1 MAYISRFIENT
12 ILNLSDEFP
21 VIMLTGARQ
30 VGKTT
35 VLRHIAENAQNKIN
49 FVSLDDINERT
60 LAINDPKLFLETHK
74 YPLIIDEFQYAPVL
88 LHYIKI
94 IVDDLRFKHLND
106 ETIKCNGIF
115 YLTGSQKFLSM
126 KNISESLAGRVGI
139 LEMQGLSQREI
150 NGSKNIFFEIDKLN
164 KEKYTDE
171 KNRDILQ
178 IFENIFYGGYP
189 ELIES
194 KMNKDSYFS
203 SYVNTYIER
212 DIRDL
217 INVKDEIKFN
227 NFLIEIAARTGQELN
242 LNSIANDVD
251 ITIPT
256 VKEWVSLLSNSGII
270 YVLQPYY
277 ENVIKRIVKRPKIY
291 FLDTGL
297 ATYLTKYPSAE
308 VLMNSAYSGAIFET
322 YVVSEIIKSY
332 LNNGKTLRG
341 FYYYRDNSKNEI
353 DLIYDANDTLYPI
366 EIKKSGNPDK
376 NYIKQFNVLNE
387 TKKKLGQGILICQ
400 YDKIYDISNNNVVFP
415 VSFI

>member
-12 ILNLSDEFP
+12 ILDMSSTFP

-35 VLRHIAENAQNKIN
+35 ILRHIAENSQDKID

-88 LHYIKI
+88 LHYIKM
-94 IVDDLRFKHLND
+94 IVDDLRFKHLHE
-106 ETIKCNGIF
+106 ETIKCNGMF

-150 NGSKNIFFEIDKLN
+150 NSGNNIFFEIGNIN
-164 KEKYTDE
+164 KEEYTGE
-171 KNRDILQ
+171 KNKDILQ

-194 KMNKDSYFS
+194 KVSKDSYFS

-227 NFLIEIAARTGQELN
+227 NFLIEVAARTGQELN

-256 VKEWVSLLSNSGII
+256 VKEWISLLSNSGII
-270 YVLQPYY
+270 YILQPYY

-297 ATYLTKYPSAE
+297 ATYLTKYPNAE
-308 VLMNSAYSGAIFET
+308 VLMNSSYSGAIFET
-322 YVVSEIIKSY
+322 YVVSEIVKSY
-332 LNNGKTLRG
+332 LNNGKTLRD

-353 DLIYDANDTLYPI
+353 DLLYDASDTLYPI
-366 EIKKSGNPDK
+366 EIKKSSNPDK
-376 NYIKQFNVLNE
+376 SYIKQFKVLNE

-400 YDKIYDISNNNVVFP
+400 YDKIYDISNNDIVFP

>member
-1 MAYISRFIENT
+1 MAYIKRFIENT
-12 ILNLSDEFP
+12 ILNLSDTFP
-21 VIMLTGARQ
+21 VIMVTGARQ

-35 VLRHIAENAQNKIN
+35 VLRHIAEKSQDKIN

-60 LAINDPKLFLETHK
+60 LATNDPKLFLETHK
-74 YPLIIDEFQYAPVL
+74 YPLIIDEFQYAPEL

-106 ETIKCNGIF
+106 ETIKCNGMF

-150 NGSKNIFFEIDKLN
+150 NSYKNIFFDIGKIN
-164 KEKYTDE
+164 KEKYVDE
-171 KNRDILQ
+171 NNRDILQ

-189 ELIES
+189 ELIGN
-194 KMNKDSYFS
+194 KINKDSYFS

-212 DIRDL
+212 DIRYL

-270 YVLQPYY
+270 YILQPYY

-297 ATYLTKYPSAE
+297 ATYLTKYPNAE

-332 LNNGKTLRG
+332 LNNGKTLRD

-353 DLIYDANDTLYPI
+353 DLLYDDSDTLYPI
-366 EIKKSGNPDK
+366 EIKKSSNPDK

-387 TKKKLGQGILICQ
+387 TKKKLGQGLLICQ
-400 YDKIYDISNNNVVFP
+400 YDKIYNISNNDIVFP

>member
-12 ILNLSDEFP
+12 ILDMSSTFP

-35 VLRHIAENAQNKIN
+35 ILRHIAENSQDKIN

-60 LAINDPKLFLETHK
+60 LAINDPKLFLETHR

-94 IVDDLRFKHLND
+94 IVDDLRFKHLHD

-150 NGSKNIFFEIDKLN
+150 NGDKNIFFEIGNIN
-164 KEKYTDE
+164 KEDYIEE
-171 KNRDILQ
+171 KNKDILQ

-194 KMNKDSYFS
+194 KVSKDGYFS

-227 NFLIEIAARTGQELN
+227 NFLIEVAARTGQELN
-242 LNSIANDVD
+242 LNSIANDID

-256 VKEWVSLLSNSGII
+256 VKEWISLLSNSGII
-270 YVLQPYY
+270 YILQPYY

-297 ATYLTKYPSAE
+297 ATFLTKYPNAE
-308 VLMNSAYSGAIFET
+308 VLMNSSYSGAIFET
-322 YVVSEIIKSY
+322 YVVSEIVKSY
-332 LNNGKTLRG
+332 LNNGKTLRD

-353 DLIYDANDTLYPI
+353 DLLYDASETLYPI
-366 EIKKSGNPDK
+366 EIKKSSNPDK

-387 TKKKLGQGILICQ
+387 TKKKLGQGILVCQ
-400 YDKIYDISNNNVVFP
+400 YDKIYDISSGNIVFP

>member
-12 ILNLSDEFP
+12 ILTMSSSFP

-35 VLRHIAENAQNKIN
+35 ILRHIAENSQDKID

-88 LHYIKI
+88 LHYIKM
-94 IVDDLRFKHLND
+94 IVDDLRFKHLHE
-106 ETIKCNGIF
+106 ETIKCNGMF

-150 NGSKNIFFEIDKLN
+150 NSGNNIFFEIGNIN
-164 KEKYTDE
+164 KEEYTGE
-171 KNRDILQ
+171 KNKDILQ

-194 KMNKDSYFS
+194 KVSKDSYFS

-227 NFLIEIAARTGQELN
+227 NFLIEVAARTGQELN

-256 VKEWVSLLSNSGII
+256 VKEWISLLSNSGII
-270 YVLQPYY
+270 YILQPYY

-297 ATYLTKYPSAE
+297 ATYLTKYPNAE
-308 VLMNSAYSGAIFET
+308 VLMNSSYSGAIFET
-322 YVVSEIIKSY
+322 YVVSEIVKSY
-332 LNNGKTLRG
+332 LNNGKTLRD

-353 DLIYDANDTLYPI
+353 DLLYDASDTLYPI
-366 EIKKSGNPDK
+366 EIKKSSNPDK
-376 NYIKQFNVLNE
+376 NYIKQFKVLNE

-400 YDKIYDISNNNVVFP
+400 YDKIYDISNNDIVFP